1 MYLLYY
7 RNIQYVEQDG
17 ELYYLVKN
25 AQRKIKPPQNKRFIE
40 FYYCPIMC
48 ISQQLVSK
56 LNDWL
61 AAKSKQR
68 K

>member
-1 MYLLYY
+1 MLNCLNMKKCMKECFEMYLLYY

-48 ISQQLVSK
+48 IS
-56 LNDWL
+56 
-61 AAKSKQR
+61 
-68 K
+68 